1 VAASSGRLA
10 RIVAAGGLLL
20 FAAAGINW
28 AQNQL
33 DVSFHAF
40 QDSRGVTVLSPD
52 ANFTRDFT
60 DRTTLKMKFGVDAI
74 SAASD
79 SCARC
84 HPDGANNG
92 RFVGGL
98 SMVRKYGDSKVT
110 VGGEFSRELFYT
122 ATTGLASV
130 SRDLNQGNTTV
141 AGGLSFSLNQPQL
154 HPIEQTESQ
163 RSVDAFASVT
173 QSWTRT
179 TVTQFGYELNQVNGY
194 QTSPFL
200 RTRVNGVL
208 TTGNSPDARTRHALS
223 ARLRQALP
231 AETFLEADYRRYHDT
246 WSVDSNAFSVGLSHH
261 FGPTIVGGGS
271 YRRYTQTGAYFYA
284 PEYVGTPEFFTGD
297 FRLFPF
303 DSNMVTGRIEITPK
317 NGMMNMPA
325 GTALTLQYER
335 YRATTGFEAG
345 IFTGGVRI
353 PLK

>member
-1 VAASSGRLA
+1 VAANRASLFTIATLSSLF
-10 RIVAAGGLLL
+10 VAAVS
-20 FAAAGINW
+20 GINW

-52 ANFTRDFT
+52 ADFTRDYT
-60 DRTTLKMKFGVDAI
+60 DRTTLKVKFGVDAI

-92 RFVGGL
+92 RFVGGA
-98 SMVRKYGDSKVT
+98 SVIRKYGDTKLT
-110 VGGEFSRELFYT
+110 LGTEFSRELFYT

-130 SRDLNQGNTTV
+130 SRDLHQGNTTV
-141 AGGLSFSLNQPQL
+141 AGGFSFSLNRPQL
-154 HPIEQTESQ
+154 HPSDQTESQ
-163 RSVDAFASVT
+163 HAVDTYASVT
-173 QSWTRT
+173 QSWTKS
-179 TVTQFGYELNQVNGY
+179 TVTQFGYELNQINGY

-200 RTRVNGVL
+200 RTKVNGVM
-208 TTGNSPDARTRHALS
+208 TVGNSPDARTRHALS

-231 AETFLEADYRRYHDT
+231 GNTFVEADYRRYHDT
-246 WSVDSNAFSVGLSHH
+246 WSIDSNALSIGLSHH
-261 FGPTIVGGGS
+261 FSPTLVGSGS

-284 PEYVGTPEFFTGD
+284 PEYVGAPQYFTGD

-303 DSNMVTGRIEITPK
+303 DSNMFTGRVEITPK
-317 NGMMNMPA
+317 NGLMNMPP

-345 IFTGGVRI
+345 VFTGGVRI